1 MSLNK
6 FATSGKGDDE
16 IQVKQKR
23 MLRGHSVL
31 VTNIATHAA
40 VKQISRDT
48 GLSMSRVVE
57 RAVQDFQA
65 KAAAVVRVLEGE
77 GGTERAAQ

>member
-1 MSLNK
+1 
-6 FATSGKGDDE
+6 
-16 IQVKQKR
+16 
-23 MLRGHSVL
+23 VL